1 MGKGGGGNTTVQ
13 TQEIPDF
20 VKNMVQTGFREAQNF
35 RPSSN
40 VVPEI
45 AGFTPTQN
53 VAQNL
58 ITNLATSNPLGTAKT
73 ALDDIVTGQFNV
85 SDPLQR
91 VLDDT
96 ISNTVNNITSQY
108 SSGGRLGSDA
118 FGTAIGEGI
127 ASGVAPT
134 LANAMEADASR
145 KLSAIGMTPSILSS
159 DLGLLGALSSV
170 GSEQRALDQALLN
183 RPFEIQSARNVAE
196 QQRINNIL
204 SAIGANTN
212 TGGTTT
218 KEVTNNVSTGDQIA
232 GTISTIAA
240 LASLSDRRLKV
251 DIKKIGTH
259 STGLNVYEWEWNAK
273 AFVLGL
279 DKHPRKGFIAQE
291 VQEVFP
297 DAVVEGSHGYLMID
311 YSKIKE
317 VA

>member
-1 MGKGGGGNTTVQ
+1 MGKGGNTTQ
-13 TQEIPDF
+13 TTTQEIPAFIQDQ
-20 VKNMVQTGFREAQNF
+20 VKEVFGEVENF

-40 VVPEI
+40 IVPEV
-45 AGFTPTQN
+45 AGFTPTQTT
-53 VAQNL
+53 AQNL

-73 ALDDIVTGQFNV
+73 ALDDVITGQFNV

-96 ISNTVNNITSQY
+96 ISKTVNNVTSQY
-108 SSGGRLGSDA
+108 SSAGRLGSDA
-118 FGTAIGEGI
+118 FGTALGEGI

-134 LANAMEADASR
+134 LANALEADASR
-145 KLSAIGMTPSILSS
+145 KLSAVGMMPSILSS
-159 DLGLLGALSSV
+159 DLGLLGALSGV
-170 GSEQRALDQALLN
+170 GREEQALNQALLD
-183 RPFEIQSARNVAE
+183 RPAQTVSAENQAN
-196 QQRINNIL
+196 QQRINNL
-204 SAIGANTN
+204 
-212 TGGTTT
+212 
-218 KEVTNNVSTGDQIA
+218 
-232 GTISTIAA
+232 IAA
-240 LASLSDRRLKV
+240 LGGAPVPKSETTSKSPSNLDAITAIALGASALGFSDRRLKS

-291 VQEVFP
+291 VQEIFP
-297 DAVVEGSHGYLMID
+297 EAVVEGEHGYLMID

>member
-1 MGKGGGGNTTVQ
+1 MGKGGNATQTT
-13 TQEIPDF
+13 TQQIPGFIQDQ
-20 VKNMVQTGFREAQNF
+20 VKQVFGEVENF

-40 VVPEI
+40 IVPQV
-45 AGFTPTQN
+45 AGFVPTQTT
-53 VAQNL
+53 AQNL
-58 ITNLATSNPLGTAKT
+58 ITGLATSNPLGASKT
-73 ALDDIVTGQFNV
+73 ALDNIITGQFNV

-145 KLSAIGMTPSILSS
+145 KLSAVGMMPSILSS
-159 DLGLLGALSSV
+159 DLGLLGALSGV
-170 GSEQRALDQALLN
+170 GREEQALNQALLD
-183 RPFEIQSARNVAE
+183 RPAQSVAASNQAN
-196 QQRINNIL
+196 QQRINNL
-204 SAIGANTN
+204 
-212 TGGTTT
+212 
-218 KEVTNNVSTGDQIA
+218 
-232 GTISTIAA
+232 IAA
-240 LASLSDRRLKV
+240 LGGAPVPKSETTSKSPSNTDALTAAALAATAIFSDRRLKS
-251 DIKKIGTH
+251 DLKKIGTH
-259 STGLNVYEWEWNAK
+259 STGLNVYEWKWNAK

-291 VQEVFP
+291 VQKVFP

>member
-1 MGKGGGGNTTVQ
+1 MGKGGSTVQ
-13 TQEIPDF
+13 TTTQEIPGFIQDQ
-20 VKNMVQTGFREAQNF
+20 VKQVFGEVENF

-40 VVPEI
+40 IVPEV
-45 AGFTPTQN
+45 AGFTPTQTT
-53 VAQNL
+53 AQNL

-73 ALDDIVTGQFNV
+73 ALDDVITGQFNV

-96 ISNTVNNITSQY
+96 ISKTVNNVTSQY

-118 FGTAIGEGI
+118 FGTALGEGI

-134 LANAMEADASR
+134 LANALEADASR
-145 KLSAIGMTPSILSS
+145 KLSAVGMMPSILSS
-159 DLGLLGALSSV
+159 DLGLLGALSGV
-170 GSEQRALDQALLN
+170 GREEQALNQALLD
-183 RPFEIQSARNVAE
+183 RPAQSVAASNQAN
-196 QQRINNIL
+196 QQRINNL
-204 SAIGANTN
+204 
-212 TGGTTT
+212 
-218 KEVTNNVSTGDQIA
+218 
-232 GTISTIAA
+232 IAA
-240 LASLSDRRLKV
+240 LGGAPTPTSTTQSSSPSNLDAITAIALAASAFSDRRLKV
-251 DIKKIGTH
+251 DLKKIGTH

-291 VQEVFP
+291 VQKVFP
-297 DAVVEGSHGYLMID
+297 EAVFEGTHGYLMID

>member
-1 MGKGGGGNTTVQ
+1 MGKGGSTVQ
-13 TQEIPDF
+13 TTTQEIPGFIQDQ
-20 VKNMVQTGFREAQNF
+20 VKQVFGEVENF

-40 VVPEI
+40 IVPQV
-45 AGFTPTQN
+45 AGFTPTQTT
-53 VAQNL
+53 AQNL

-73 ALDDIVTGQFNV
+73 ALDDVITGQFNV

-96 ISNTVNNITSQY
+96 ISKTVNNVTSQY

-118 FGTAIGEGI
+118 FGTALGEGI

-134 LANAMEADASR
+134 LANALEADASR
-145 KLSAIGMTPSILSS
+145 KLSAVGMMPSILSS
-159 DLGLLGALSSV
+159 DLGLLGALSGV
-170 GSEQRALDQALLN
+170 GREEQALNQALLD
-183 RPFEIQSARNVAE
+183 RPAQSVAASNQAN
-196 QQRINNIL
+196 QQRINNL
-204 SAIGANTN
+204 
-212 TGGTTT
+212 
-218 KEVTNNVSTGDQIA
+218 
-232 GTISTIAA
+232 IAA
-240 LASLSDRRLKV
+240 LGGAPTPTSTTQSSSPSNLDAITAIALAASAFSDRRLKV
-251 DIKKIGTH
+251 DLKKIGTH

-291 VQEVFP
+291 VQKVFP
-297 DAVVEGSHGYLMID
+297 EAVFEGSHGYLMID

>member
-1 MGKGGGGNTTVQ
+1 MGKGGNTVTTTSQ
-13 TQEIPDF
+13 AIPGFIQDQ
-20 VKNMVQTGFREAQNF
+20 VKQVFGEVENF
-35 RPSSN
+35 TPSSAI
-40 VVPEI
+40 VPEV
-45 AGFTPTQN
+45 AGFTPTQTT
-53 VAQNL
+53 AQNL
-58 ITNLATSNPLGTAKT
+58 ITNLTTSNPLGTAKT

-108 SSGGRLGSDA
+108 SAGGRLGSDA

-134 LANAMEADASR
+134 LANALEADASR
-145 KLSAIGMTPSILSS
+145 RMSAIGMTPSLVSA
-159 DLGLLGALSSV
+159 DLGLLGALSGV
-170 GSEQRALDQALLN
+170 GSEQRALNQALLD
-183 RPFEIQSARNVAE
+183 RPAQSVAASNQAN
-196 QQRINNIL
+196 QQRINNL
-204 SAIGANTN
+204 
-212 TGGTTT
+212 
-218 KEVTNNVSTGDQIA
+218 
-232 GTISTIAA
+232 IAA
-240 LASLSDRRLKV
+240 LGGAPTPTTTTQSKSPSNLDALTALALVASSDKRLKV

-291 VQEVFP
+291 VQKVFP

>member
-1 MGKGGGGNTTVQ
+1 MGKGGSTVQ
-13 TQEIPDF
+13 TTTQEIPGFIQDQ
-20 VKNMVQTGFREAQNF
+20 VKQVFGEVENF

-40 VVPEI
+40 IVPQV
-45 AGFTPTQN
+45 AGFTPTQTT
-53 VAQNL
+53 AQNL

-73 ALDDIVTGQFNV
+73 ALDDVITGQFNV

-108 SSGGRLGSDA
+108 SAGGRLGSDA
-118 FGTAIGEGI
+118 FGTALGEGI

-134 LANAMEADASR
+134 LANALEADASR
-145 KLSAIGMTPSILSS
+145 RMSAIGMTPSLVSA
-159 DLGLLGALSSV
+159 DLGLFGALSGV
-170 GSEQRALDQALLN
+170 GTEQRALNQALLD
-183 RPFEIQSARNVAE
+183 RPAQSVAASNQAN
-196 QQRINNIL
+196 QQRINNL
-204 SAIGANTN
+204 
-212 TGGTTT
+212 
-218 KEVTNNVSTGDQIA
+218 
-232 GTISTIAA
+232 IAA
-240 LASLSDRRLKV
+240 LGGAPTPTSTTQSSSPSNLDAITAIALAASAFSDRRLKV
-251 DIKKIGTH
+251 DLKKIGTH

-291 VQEVFP
+291 VQKVFP
-297 DAVVEGSHGYLMID
+297 EAVFEGTHGYLMID

>member
-1 MGKGGGGNTTVQ
+1 MGKGGSTVQ
-13 TQEIPDF
+13 TTTQEIPGFIQDQ
-20 VKNMVQTGFREAQNF
+20 VKQVFGEVENF

-40 VVPEI
+40 IVPQV
-45 AGFTPTQN
+45 AGFTPTQTT
-53 VAQNL
+53 AQNL

-73 ALDDIVTGQFNV
+73 ALDDVITGQFNV

-108 SSGGRLGSDA
+108 SAGGRLGSDA
-118 FGTAIGEGI
+118 FGTALGEGI

-134 LANAMEADASR
+134 LANALEADASR
-145 KLSAIGMTPSILSS
+145 KLSAVGMMPSILSS
-159 DLGLLGALSSV
+159 DLGLLGALSGV
-170 GSEQRALDQALLN
+170 GREEQALNQALLD
-183 RPFEIQSARNVAE
+183 RPAQSVAASNQAN
-196 QQRINNIL
+196 QQRINNL
-204 SAIGANTN
+204 
-212 TGGTTT
+212 
-218 KEVTNNVSTGDQIA
+218 
-232 GTISTIAA
+232 IAA
-240 LASLSDRRLKV
+240 LGGAPTPTSTTQSSSPSNLDAITAIALAASAFSDRRLKV
-251 DIKKIGTH
+251 DLKKIGTH

-291 VQEVFP
+291 VQKVFP

>member
-1 MGKGGGGNTTVQ
+1 MGKGGNTVTTTSQ
-13 TQEIPDF
+13 AIPGFIQDQ
-20 VKNMVQTGFREAQNF
+20 VKQVFGEVENF

-40 VVPEI
+40 IVPEV
-45 AGFTPTQN
+45 AGFTPTQTT
-53 VAQNL
+53 AQNL

-73 ALDDIVTGQFNV
+73 ALDDVITGQFNV

-96 ISNTVNNITSQY
+96 ISKTVNNVTSQY
-108 SSGGRLGSDA
+108 ATGGRLGSDA
-118 FGTAIGEGI
+118 FGTALGEGI

-145 KLSAIGMTPSILSS
+145 KLSAVGMMPSILSS
-159 DLGLLGALSSV
+159 DLGLLGALS
-170 GSEQRALDQALLN
+170 ALGREEQALN
-183 RPFEIQSARNVAE
+183 QSLFDKTAQGVAASNQAN
-196 QQRINNIL
+196 QQRISNL
-204 SAIGANTN
+204 
-212 TGGTTT
+212 
-218 KEVTNNVSTGDQIA
+218 
-232 GTISTIAA
+232 IAA
-240 LASLSDRRLKV
+240 LGGAPTPTSTTQSKSPSNLDALTALALVASSDRRLKV

-291 VQEVFP
+291 VQKVFP
-297 DAVVEGSHGYLMID
+297 EAVVEGEHGYLMID

>member
-1 MGKGGGGNTTVQ
+1 MGKGGNTVTTTSQDIPPYLRDQIIQ
-13 TQEIPDF
+13 TFGE
-20 VKNMVQTGFREAQNF
+20 VENF
-35 RPSSN
+35 RPN
-40 VVPEI
+40 ANIVPEV
-45 AGFTPTQN
+45 AGFTPTQTT
-53 VAQNL
+53 AQNL

-96 ISNTVNNITSQY
+96 ISKTVNNITSQY
-108 SSGGRLGSDA
+108 SAGGRLGSDA

-134 LANAMEADASR
+134 LANALEADASR
-145 KLSAIGMTPSILSS
+145 KLSAVGMMPGILSS
-159 DLGLLGALSSV
+159 DLGLLGALSGV
-170 GSEQRALDQALLN
+170 GREEQALNQALLD
-183 RPFEIQSARNVAE
+183 RPAQTVAASNQAN
-196 QQRINNIL
+196 QQRINNL
-204 SAIGANTN
+204 
-212 TGGTTT
+212 
-218 KEVTNNVSTGDQIA
+218 
-232 GTISTIAA
+232 IAA
-240 LASLSDRRLKV
+240 LGGAPTPTSTTQSSSPSNLDAITAIALAASAFSDRRLKV

-291 VQEVFP
+291 VQKVFP

>member
-1 MGKGGGGNTTVQ
+1 MGKGGSTTQ
-13 TQEIPDF
+13 TTTQEIPRFIQDQ
-20 VKNMVQTGFREAQNF
+20 VKQVFGEVENF

-40 VVPEI
+40 IVPEV
-45 AGFTPTQN
+45 AGFTPTQTT
-53 VAQNL
+53 AQNL

-73 ALDDIVTGQFNV
+73 ALDDVITGQFSV

-96 ISNTVNNITSQY
+96 ISKTVNNVTSQY
-108 SSGGRLGSDA
+108 SSAGRLGSDA
-118 FGTAIGEGI
+118 FGTALGEGI

-134 LANAMEADASR
+134 LANALEADASR
-145 KLSAIGMTPSILSS
+145 KLSAVGMMPGILSS
-159 DLGLLGALSSV
+159 DLGLLGALSGV
-170 GSEQRALDQALLN
+170 GREEQALNQALLD
-183 RPFEIQSARNVAE
+183 RPAQTVAASNQAN
-196 QQRINNIL
+196 QQRINNL
-204 SAIGANTN
+204 
-212 TGGTTT
+212 
-218 KEVTNNVSTGDQIA
+218 
-232 GTISTIAA
+232 IAA
-240 LASLSDRRLKV
+240 LGGAPTPTSTTQSSSPSNLDAITAIALAASAFSDRRLKV

-291 VQEVFP
+291 VQKVFP

>member
-1 MGKGGGGNTTVQ
+1 MGKGGSTVQ
-13 TQEIPDF
+13 TTTQEIPGFIQDQ
-20 VKNMVQTGFREAQNF
+20 VKQVFGEVENF

-40 VVPEI
+40 IVPQV
-45 AGFTPTQN
+45 AGFTPTQTT
-53 VAQNL
+53 AQNL

-73 ALDDIVTGQFNV
+73 ALDDVITGQFNV

-96 ISNTVNNITSQY
+96 ISKTVNNVTSQY

-118 FGTAIGEGI
+118 FGTALGEGI

-134 LANAMEADASR
+134 LANALEADASR
-145 KLSAIGMTPSILSS
+145 KLSAVGMMPSILSS
-159 DLGLLGALSSV
+159 DLGLLGALSGV
-170 GSEQRALDQALLN
+170 GREEQALNQALLD
-183 RPFEIQSARNVAE
+183 RPAQSVAASNQAN
-196 QQRINNIL
+196 QQRINNL
-204 SAIGANTN
+204 
-212 TGGTTT
+212 
-218 KEVTNNVSTGDQIA
+218 
-232 GTISTIAA
+232 IAA
-240 LASLSDRRLKV
+240 LGGAPTPTSTTQSSSPSNLDAITAIALAASAFSDRRLKV
-251 DIKKIGTH
+251 DLKKIGTH

-291 VQEVFP
+291 VQKVFP
-297 DAVVEGSHGYLMID
+297 KAVFEGSHGYLMID

>member
-1 MGKGGGGNTTVQ
+1 MGKGGNTTQ
-13 TQEIPDF
+13 TTTQEIPAFIQDQ
-20 VKNMVQTGFREAQNF
+20 VKQVFGEVENF

-40 VVPEI
+40 IVPQV
-45 AGFTPTQN
+45 AGFTPTQTT
-53 VAQNL
+53 AQNL

-73 ALDDIVTGQFNV
+73 ALDDVITGQFNV

-96 ISNTVNNITSQY
+96 ISKTVNNVTSQY
-108 SSGGRLGSDA
+108 SSAGRLGSDA
-118 FGTAIGEGI
+118 FGTALGEGI

-134 LANAMEADASR
+134 LANALEADASR
-145 KLSAIGMTPSILSS
+145 KLSAVGMMPSILSS
-159 DLGLLGALSSV
+159 DLGLLGALSGV
-170 GSEQRALDQALLN
+170 GREEQALNQALLD
-183 RPFEIQSARNVAE
+183 RPAQTVSAENQAN
-196 QQRINNIL
+196 QQRINNL
-204 SAIGANTN
+204 
-212 TGGTTT
+212 
-218 KEVTNNVSTGDQIA
+218 
-232 GTISTIAA
+232 IAA
-240 LASLSDRRLKV
+240 LGGAPVPKSETTSKSPSNLDAITAIALGASALGFSDRRLKS

-291 VQEVFP
+291 VQEIFP
-297 DAVVEGSHGYLMID
+297 EAVVEGEHGYLMID

>member
-1 MGKGGGGNTTVQ
+1 MGKGGNTVTTTSQ
-13 TQEIPDF
+13 DIP
-20 VKNMVQTGFREAQNF
+20 GFIQDQVRQVFGEVENF

-40 VVPEI
+40 IVPQV
-45 AGFTPTQN
+45 AGFTPTQTTS
-53 VAQNL
+53 QNL

-108 SSGGRLGSDA
+108 SAGGRLGSDA

-134 LANAMEADASR
+134 LANALESDASR
-145 KLSAIGMTPSILSS
+145 KMSAIGMTPSLVSA
-159 DLGLLGALSSV
+159 DLGLFGALSGV
-170 GSEQRALDQALLN
+170 GTEQRALNQALLD
-183 RPFEIQSARNVAE
+183 RPAQSVAASNQAN
-196 QQRINNIL
+196 QQRINNL
-204 SAIGANTN
+204 
-212 TGGTTT
+212 
-218 KEVTNNVSTGDQIA
+218 
-232 GTISTIAA
+232 IAA
-240 LASLSDRRLKV
+240 LGGAPTPTTTTQSKSPSNLDALTALALVASSDRRLKV

-291 VQEVFP
+291 VQKVFP
-297 DAVVEGSHGYLMID
+297 EAVVEGSHGYLMID